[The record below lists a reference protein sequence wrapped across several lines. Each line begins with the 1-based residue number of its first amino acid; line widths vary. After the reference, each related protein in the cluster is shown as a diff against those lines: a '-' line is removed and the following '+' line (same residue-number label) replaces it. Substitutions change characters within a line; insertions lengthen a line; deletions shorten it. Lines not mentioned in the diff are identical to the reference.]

1 MKIIKSAIFIIAIIV
16 FFISS
21 ITLLIQL
28 LEYVNPHIVSYFFP
42 VKGVSWFYSFRFFLY
57 ITEIGMILGFI
68 GGVFFILA
76 YFFSLKEKA
85 AKDYLKHL
93 KIKKGD
99 SYAKT
104 E

>member
-1 MKIIKSAIFIIAIIV
+1 MKIIKSAIFIIAIIM

-21 ITLLIQL
+21 IALLIQL
-28 LEYVNPHIVSYFFP
+28 LEYVNPHIVGYFFP
-42 VKGVSWFYSFRFFLY
+42 VKGVSGFYSFSFFLH
-57 ITEIGMILGFI
+57 ITEIGMLSGFI
-68 GGVFFILA
+68 AAVFFILA

-85 AKDYLKHL
+85 ADDYLKHL

-99 SYAKT
+99 SCAKT

>member
-1 MKIIKSAIFIIAIIV
+1 MKIIKSAIFIIVIIV

-21 ITLLIQL
+21 IALLIQS

-85 AKDYLKHL
+85 AKDYFKRV
-93 KIKKGD
+93 
-99 SYAKT
+99 Y
-104 E
+104 